1 MKMKIISISLII
13 ILLISCGRQKTEQS
27 SSLETDSE
35 ISLISEKE
43 DKADAVSTATRVNNK
58 PTFNGALVIPPQY
71 HATVTLFMD
80 GVVKSTLLLPGTFV
94 KKGDLLAIFENPEYI
109 ALQQSFIESYAQE
122 EFLEEEYRR
131 QEKLAEGEAASKKTL
146 QQSKTDYLSMKSRR
160 EAASA
165 QLQLLGFNPAK
176 ILSDGI
182 IPQLA
187 LYSPIDGYIA
197 NVQINAGKYV
207 TAGEPVCEII
217 DKSKMLVKLTV
228 YEKDINKIKM
238 GEHLEFR
245 VSGMDKQ
252 LFDATVIS
260 LGQMVDNVSRS
271 LEVYASINSSNS
283 QFRPGMYVS
292 AQMTGR

>member
-1 MKMKIISISLII
+1 MKIKIISIILII
-13 ILLISCGRQKTEQS
+13 TLLISCGRQKTEHS
-27 SSLETDSE
+27 SSIETNSE

-207 TAGEPVCEII
+207 TAGEPVCEVI

-271 LEVYASINSSNS
+271 LEVYASINSSDS

-292 AQMTGR
+292 AQMTGK

>member
-207 TAGEPVCEII
+207 TAGEPVCEVI

-245 VSGMDKQ
+245 VSGMEKQ

-271 LEVYASINSSNS
+271 LEVYASINSSDS

>member
-1 MKMKIISISLII
+1 MKIKIISIILII
-13 ILLISCGRQKTEQS
+13 TLLISCGRQKTEHS

-207 TAGEPVCEII
+207 TAGEPVCEVI

-271 LEVYASINSSNS
+271 LEVYASINSSDS